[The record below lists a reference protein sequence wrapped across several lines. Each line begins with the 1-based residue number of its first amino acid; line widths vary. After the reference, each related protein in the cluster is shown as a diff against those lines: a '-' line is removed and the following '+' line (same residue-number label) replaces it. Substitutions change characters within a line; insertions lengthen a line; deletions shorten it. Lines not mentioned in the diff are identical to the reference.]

1 MNVAAPN
8 RRESGSLALGVEQ
21 APSRDLWR
29 AVIVAAAALS
39 IDQAYY
45 VVESHLPTYPAL
57 IGSLLVPLGVFG
69 LVPLLGWWEGRPW
82 RDYGLRLRGPVFLPL
97 AYSAVFTLIF
107 LIVQLEP
114 GFIFGFGRALPVSSL
129 TFGFLLFYGP
139 LVALSQC
146 SVFLGVLFRRLT
158 GRLSL
163 TRSMLVTSAFFAV
176 AATNIAVFPL
186 LGANA
191 AVQLLFTT
199 TLTTF
204 VLGMVLALYFYKDQ
218 WSLLGPISLQAS
230 LVLVTY
236 LLPISAILP
245 SWQDSFVAALTA
257 YAAILV
263 AVAVLLKEP
272 RIQAKKYL
280 GTEIGPRRYRFR
292 DRARSWRA
300 ARATALAFAAVA
312 AVVVISTVALP
323 AAAGTPSTPI
333 LAIATGSMVPTFER
347 GTLILL
353 EKATPDQI
361 HVGTIIAFHVSCL
374 PAPTVHRVYK
384 ILVAGPS
391 PVYLTKGDHNPSP
404 DPCDVP
410 YSHVIGRA
418 VVWVP
423 YLGYLILDP
432 LFAAALIVL
441 AVVSVALIRE
451 PRT

>member
-1 MNVAAPN
+1 MSVGSSGRP
-8 RRESGSLALGVEQ
+8 ESGSVALRAEHS
-21 APSRDLWR
+21 PSRDLRR
-29 AVIVAAAALS
+29 AVTVAVIAVS

-45 VVESHLPTYPAL
+45 VVESHLPANPAL
-57 IGSLLVPLGVFG
+57 FGSLLVPLGVFG
-69 LVPLLGWWEGRPW
+69 LVPLLSWWEGGPW
-82 RDYGLRLRGPVFLPL
+82 RDYGLRLRGPVALPI
-97 AYSAVFTLIF
+97 AYSSVFTLIF

-114 GFIFGFGRALPVSSL
+114 GFIFGFGRAPPVSSL
-129 TFGFLLFYGP
+129 TFGFFLSYGP
-139 LVALSQC
+139 VVALSQC

-163 TRSMLVTSAFFAV
+163 TRSMLVASAFFAV
-176 AATNIAVFPL
+176 AATNIAVYPL
-186 LGANA
+186 VGFNL

-204 VLGMVLALYFYKDQ
+204 VLGLVLALYFYKEQ
-218 WSLLGPISLQAS
+218 WSLLGPMSLQAS
-230 LVLVTY
+230 LLLVTY
-236 LLPISAILP
+236 LLPFSAVFP
-245 SWQDSFVAALTA
+245 SWQDSFVAALMA
-257 YAAILV
+257 YAALLV
-263 AVAVLLKEP
+263 AVAALLKEP
-272 RIQAKKYL
+272 RLQAKQYL
-280 GTEIGPRRYRFR
+280 GSEIGPRRFRFR
-292 DRARSWRA
+292 DRAQTWRA
-300 ARATALAFAAVA
+300 ARDTALAITVV
-312 AVVVISTVALP
+312 AVVVATSTVALP
-323 AAAGTPSTPI
+323 EVAGTPSTPV

-347 GTLILL
+347 GTLVLL

-384 ILVAGPS
+384 ILVAGLS

-432 LFAAALIVL
+432 LFAIALIVL
-441 AVVSVALIRE
+441 AAVSATLVRK
-451 PRT
+451 PKT